1 MGSGRPS
8 RRPEGVQGVIYH
20 CSVHGRNFSVEVPR
34 AATPSA
40 SVERLEEGLWAVT
53 IRGRRFEVKVQD
65 ALERRLA
72 RETAP
77 SARRREERIL
87 APMPGVVTR
96 VAVSKGQKVSAGD
109 LLLVLEAMKMANEV
123 CAKAPGIVREVSAS
137 PGRTV
142 AAGEVLVT
150 LG

>member
-1 MGSGRPS
+1 M
-8 RRPEGVQGVIYH
+8 IYH
-20 CSVHGRNFSVEVPR
+20 CSVGGRTFAVEVPG
-34 AATPSA
+34 AAPQA

-53 IRGRRFEVKVQD
+53 LRGRRFEVKVQD
-65 ALERRLA
+65 GLERRLA
-72 RETAP
+72 RESAP
-77 SARRREERIL
+77 SSIQREEKVR

-96 VAVSKGQKVSAGD
+96 VAVAKGRTVKAGD

-123 CAKAPGIVREVSAS
+123 CAKGPGKVLELSTS

>member
-1 MGSGRPS
+1 MN
-8 RRPEGVQGVIYH
+8 YH
-20 CSVHGRNFSVEVPR
+20 CRVAGREFSVEAVPH
-34 AATPSA
+34 PGSV
-40 SVERLEEGLWAVT
+40 VERLEDGLWAVT
-53 IRGRRFEVKVQD
+53 IRGQRLEVSVQD

-72 RETAP
+72 RESGP
-77 SARRREERIL
+77 SVRHREERVR

-96 VAVSKGQKVSAGD
+96 VAVAMGQAVKAGD

-123 CAKAPGIVREVSAS
+123 CAKASGRVLELSAS

-142 AAGEVLVT
+142 SAGEVLVT